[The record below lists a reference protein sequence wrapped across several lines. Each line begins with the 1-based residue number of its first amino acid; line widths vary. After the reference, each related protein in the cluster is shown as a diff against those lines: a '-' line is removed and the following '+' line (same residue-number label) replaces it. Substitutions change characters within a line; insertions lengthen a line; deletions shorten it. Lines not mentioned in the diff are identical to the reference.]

1 MIKIVFIEKQYF
13 EVYVHKSYCFRNYL
27 NNEIVLLPAFPWQS
41 NIISTCCRFRF
52 DSHGEWSTL
61 KLYCTPK
68 FKYFTW
74 TLFICDFAEKFLT
87 ESKNTKQNASVFEY
101 SEIFEKKVNINKRK
115 LSLFSC
121 IERFISDDNFL
132 ILTFFNAWWN
142 IPWNYPTSIFVS
154 HKWRDIL
161 KIISSESNYS

>member
-1 MIKIVFIEKQYF
+1 MIKIIFIEKQYF

-41 NIISTCCRFRF
+41 NIISTCCRFRL

-87 ESKNTKQNASVFEY
+87 ESKNTKQNSSVFEY
-101 SEIFEKKVNINKRK
+101 SEIFEKKVNINKKK
-115 LSLFSC
+115 LSFVLMYRKIC
-121 IERFISDDNFL
+121 LRWQ
-132 ILTFFNAWWN
+132 FFN
-142 IPWNYPTSIFVS
+142 IDLF
-154 HKWRDIL
+154 
-161 KIISSESNYS
+161 